1 MKSRKPEIWKR
12 VIVAE
17 PLPSK
22 HSTGNFIKSGQRGGG
37 GGKNKKSS
45 SKALRNVDTNAG
57 NINTSAAAAAGPT
70 AAASAA
76 SSDKKTK
83 KKKARGKIIL
93 GPRLQQREK
102 NISHHS
108 TDGLEQEEHQVP
120 SVLVAASQENEN
132 DADVKVIIQQ
142 DSLNDPELDGDTVD
156 NVINVDTRKI
166 FSLTDVTL
174 PTPVRTRLI
183 KRRPSSSPSSRP
195 VASSSSRAGSGAAAA
210 KSLRPIVVSTST
222 LNAALP
228 KGDNSMLNTWFS
240 KLEDA
245 EQHAVSKQS
254 EADRMSAQVG
264 QWETKFLIL
273 KKEVRNREQVR
284 QEEKKQRKE
293 KKKCICNG

>member
-1 MKSRKPEIWKR
+1 MHNPILCHE
-12 VIVAE
+12 
-17 PLPSK
+17 
-22 HSTGNFIKSGQRGGG
+22 TKSGQRGGG

-45 SKALRNVDTNAG
+45 SKALRNVDTNAA
-57 NINTSAAAAAGPT
+57 ST
-70 AAASAA
+70 ASAASAA
-76 SSDKKTK
+76 SSHKKTK

-108 TDGLEQEEHQVP
+108 TNGLEQEEHQVL

-132 DADVKVIIQQ
+132 KEDVKVNIQI
-142 DSLNDPELDGDTVD
+142 DSFNDPELDGDNGD

-174 PTPVRTRLI
+174 PTPVRTRLT

-195 VASSSSRAGSGAAAA
+195 MASSSSRAGSGAAAA

-254 EADRMSAQVG
+254 EAERMYAQVG
-264 QWETKFLIL
+264 QWKMKFLTL

-284 QEEKKQRKE
+284 QEKEEKKRKE
-293 KKKCICNG
+293 KK

>member
-1 MKSRKPEIWKR
+1 M
-12 VIVAE
+12 
-17 PLPSK
+17 L
-22 HSTGNFIKSGQRGGG
+22 
-37 GGKNKKSS
+37 
-45 SKALRNVDTNAG
+45 
-57 NINTSAAAAAGPT
+57 
-70 AAASAA
+70 
-76 SSDKKTK
+76 
-83 KKKARGKIIL
+83 
-93 GPRLQQREK
+93 
-102 NISHHS
+102 
-108 TDGLEQEEHQVP
+108 

-132 DADVKVIIQQ
+132 KEDVKVNIQI
-142 DSLNDPELDGDTVD
+142 DSFNDPELDGDNGD

-174 PTPVRTRLI
+174 PTPVRTRLT

-195 VASSSSRAGSGAAAA
+195 MASSSSRAGSGAAAA

-254 EADRMSAQVG
+254 EAERMYAQVG
-264 QWETKFLIL
+264 QWKMKFLTL

-284 QEEKKQRKE
+284 QEKEEKKRDE
-293 KKKCICNG
+293 EICIYIYLNGGGLYFCPNPYSILIQSCSILLHVTFFLTHFLVFFFFILVLSLLSNFF

>member
-1 MKSRKPEIWKR
+1 MHNPILCHK
-12 VIVAE
+12 
-17 PLPSK
+17 
-22 HSTGNFIKSGQRGGG
+22 TKSGQRGGG

-45 SKALRNVDTNAG
+45 SKALRNVDTNA
-57 NINTSAAAAAGPT
+57 SASASTT
-70 AAASAA
+70 ASAASAA
-76 SSDKKTK
+76 ASSHKKTK

-108 TDGLEQEEHQVP
+108 TNGLEQEEHQVL

-132 DADVKVIIQQ
+132 KEDVKVNIQI
-142 DSLNDPELDGDTVD
+142 DSFNDPELDGDNGD

-174 PTPVRTRLI
+174 PTPVRTRLT

-195 VASSSSRAGSGAAAA
+195 MASSSSRAGSGAAAA

-254 EADRMSAQVG
+254 EAERMSAQVG
-264 QWETKFLIL
+264 QWKMKFLTL

-284 QEEKKQRKE
+284 QEKEEKKRKE
-293 KKKCICNG
+293 KKREMKKYVYIYI